1 MLDSC
6 TYSRVEVGV
15 PAAASP
21 CQYERPHE
29 GTDERVSRCSPFSR
43 TTPRGREGIEGGGRY
58 AAAGEPDRD
67 LCVAVEP
74 TLVVALDATRAPVDN
89 YLNGTQTWLTDDG
102 PGGTTIEW
110 RLHPVAAY
118 RPPEEL
124 SHYDLWDL
132 VVDQLRAGVDPGALT
147 LGDQRRALVSLW
159 DGLEVFPA
167 YGDEIEP
174 AVLAGIGT
182 EVLGLPPDAAGLVD
196 HARIGEAWE
205 QRRRGVSIVSL
216 LLEELRAEA

>member
-1 MLDSC
+1 MRTASAVWTCSPGLVIALADHL
-6 TYSRVEVGV
+6 GV
-15 PAAASP
+15 P
-21 CQYERPHE
+21 
-29 GTDERVSRCSPFSR
+29 T
-43 TTPRGREGIEGGGRY
+43 
-58 AAAGEPDRD
+58 
-67 LCVAVEP
+67 
-74 TLVVALDATRAPVDN
+74 DN
-89 YLNGTQTWLTDDG
+89 YLNGTQTWLADRG

-147 LGDQRRALVSLW
+147 LGEERRALVSLW
-159 DGLEVFPA
+159 DGLEMFPA

-182 EVLGLPPDAAGLVD
+182 EVLGLAPDAAGLVD

-205 QRRRGVSIVSL
+205 RAGRGVSIVSL

>member
-1 MLDSC
+1 VRTASAVWTCSPDLVVSLADHL
-6 TYSRVEVGV
+6 GV
-15 PAAASP
+15 P
-21 CQYERPHE
+21 
-29 GTDERVSRCSPFSR
+29 T
-43 TTPRGREGIEGGGRY
+43 
-58 AAAGEPDRD
+58 
-67 LCVAVEP
+67 
-74 TLVVALDATRAPVDN
+74 DN
-89 YLNGTQTWLTDDG
+89 YLNGTQTWLADRG

-118 RPPEEL
+118 RAPEEL

-147 LGDQRRALVSLW
+147 LGEERRAVVSLW

-205 QRRRGVSIVSL
+205 RAGRAVSIMSL